1 MVASVAAWREHST
14 QDLDHDLPER
24 VSIQVDLTFRNE
36 HGCQTV
42 PRGCNVPRRQH
53 GTGYQVRDNERSRD
67 IARIY
72 IPGYQTTCSFQLNF
86 TLVACQ
92 DEVLIRYVGTTHRG
106 PSRSLLT
113 RGVCIRCNSSEADE
127 IEDRM
132 AHSPSSSHMNSC

>member
-1 MVASVAAWREHST
+1 MFQDGNMVLDIKLETTKGLGISLVYISLVIKQHAHS
-14 QDLDHDLPER
+14 
-24 VSIQVDLTFRNE
+24 S
-36 HGCQTV
+36 
-42 PRGCNVPRRQH
+42 
-53 GTGYQVRDNERSRD
+53 
-67 IARIY
+67 
-72 IPGYQTTCSFQLNF
+72 F